1 MVLSA
6 LLNRSGFGRQ
16 RVTVTVAG
24 LFGLLSSVDE
34 TVSGMIGS
42 WVSKHIWILWFL
54 VVGGYVKHAFVV
66 LFSWIVEVKC
76 FGAWWMILWHML
88 LAFLSPRSP
97 RSSFSFLVSFLSP
110 FLFFVFVFSLS
121 LATSPSSLSQR
132 LTSAHLSP
140 ARSPLVPPTHL
151 SSLFLYSSLH
161 PPPQSLCLP
170 SRSLS
175 FLAGQGPCSSS
186 SVSPLFFSRTHS
198 LSNSHIPSL
207 PLFLLSYSSSFLSFF
222 LSSHICEIFHFLFF
236 I

>member
-6 LLNRSGFGRQ
+6 LLNISGFGRQ

-121 LATSPSSLSQR
+121 SYLSILPLSASDLSSSISCPESTGSSHSSFVSLS
-132 LTSAHLSP
+132 LFITSSTTSIFVSA
-140 ARSPLVPPTHL
+140 
-151 SSLFLYSSLH
+151 
-161 PPPQSLCLP
+161 
-170 SRSLS
+170 LS
-175 FLAGQGPCSSS
+175 FALISSWS
-186 SVSPLFFSRTHS
+186 ES
-198 LSNSHIPSL
+198 L
-207 PLFLLSYSSSFLSFF
+207 
-222 LSSHICEIFHFLFF
+222 
-236 I
+236 